1 MEKFDAV
8 IIGAGP
14 AGLSAAKVLA
24 KGGKKVVIFEKKTK
38 VGPKICAGGLTSK
51 VFNLGIPLSLADRK
65 FYSVKFHCFGKTIE
79 IKRDKLL
86 IATINRE
93 KLGQWMAD
101 QIERD
106 VEIML
111 DSEVVKI
118 EDNFVVLK
126 SGQKI
131 GFDYLIGA
139 DGSSSKVREYLGL
152 PSNKVAVGIQYSV
165 PQVFNDLELFLDQK
179 LFGLGYVWI
188 FPHQKQ
194 TLIGCA
200 YSPSRQKT
208 EILKNFHQVLKNKN
222 INIGQSKLGA
232 HLINFDYQ
240 GFMFGNKFLVGDAG
254 GFTLDISGE
263 GIYPAIVS
271 GREVARKIL
280 DPNYN
285 CPKIKKVLVMKLIQ
299 EKWGK
304 YLMFKIFRS
313 KFLTQFIFKRSI

>member
-1 MEKFDAV
+1 MEKFDVV

-14 AGLSAAKVLA
+14 AGLSAAKILA
-24 KGGKKVVIFEKKTK
+24 EGGKKVVIFEKKTK

-51 VFNLGIPLSLADRK
+51 VFDLGIPLSLADKK
-65 FYSVKFHCFGKTIE
+65 FYSVKFHCFGKTTE
-79 IKRDKLL
+79 IKRDKIL
-86 IATINRE
+86 IATVDRE
-93 KLGQWMAD
+93 KLGQWMAN

-106 VEIML
+106 VEIIL

-118 EDNFVVLK
+118 EDDSLVLK

-139 DGSSSKVREYLGL
+139 DGSSSGVRKYLGL
-152 PSNKVAVGIQYSV
+152 STNKVAIGVQYSL

-179 LFGLGYVWI
+179 LFGSGYVWI
-188 FPHQKQ
+188 FPHQKY

-200 YSPSRQKT
+200 YNPSRLKT
-208 EILKNFHQVLKNKN
+208 EILKNFHQVLENEN
-222 INIGQSKLGA
+222 IALGQAKLEA

-240 GFMFGNKFLVGDAG
+240 GFMFGNKFLAGDAG

-263 GIYPAIVS
+263 GIYSAIVS

-285 CPKIKKVLVMKLIQ
+285 CPKIKKILALKVIQ

-313 KFLTQFIFKRSI
+313 KFLTRLIFKRSI